1 MKRLIDYYLHEWKNR
16 ETRKPLLLRGARQV
30 GKTHAIRE
38 LGKSFP
44 HFVEINLEANGAA
57 RTIIEKDMDTQR
69 IVRQLSELLQ
79 QDIIPGRTLLFLDE
93 IQNTPKAITTLRYF
107 YETMPDLHVAAAG
120 SLLEFAIEQV
130 GLPVGRI
137 STLYMYPMSFL
148 EFLVAL
154 GNHAWARLIIDHTI
168 DEPLSDPLHEKL
180 LALVGEYLA
189 IGGMPEAVNEW
200 IRTKT
205 SRAAKIVHSDLI
217 HNYQQDFGKYAKKHQ
232 IKYLNLLFQ
241 KAIDQLANKFMYSHV
256 GEYKKRELEPALELL
271 EKAGLLYKVIK
282 SSAQG
287 IPLGAQADL
296 DDFKIIFLDT
306 GLSQALLQLDITPWF
321 IDPINTFINKGE
333 LIEAFVGQEKLAY
346 SDPIAK
352 ETLFYWRRENRA
364 SQAEVDYVVQISE
377 HVVPIKV
384 KAGKSK
390 RIKSMQLFLDSHL
403 NCTYGLRFSAD
414 NYSKYQKILSY
425 PLYATAKPFI
435 DASNTLHKALIN
447 LAEV

>member
-1 MKRLIDYYLHEWKNR
+1 
-16 ETRKPLLLRGARQV
+16 
-30 GKTHAIRE
+30 
-38 LGKSFP
+38 
-44 HFVEINLEANGAA
+44 
-57 RTIIEKDMDTQR
+57 
-69 IVRQLSELLQ
+69 
-79 QDIIPGRTLLFLDE
+79 
-93 IQNTPKAITTLRYF
+93 
-107 YETMPDLHVAAAG
+107 
-120 SLLEFAIEQV
+120 
-130 GLPVGRI
+130 
-137 STLYMYPMSFL
+137 
-148 EFLVAL
+148 
-154 GNHAWARLIIDHTI
+154 
-168 DEPLSDPLHEKL
+168 
-180 LALVGEYLA
+180 
-189 IGGMPEAVNEW
+189 
-200 IRTKT
+200 
-205 SRAAKIVHSDLI
+205 
-217 HNYQQDFGKYAKKHQ
+217 
-232 IKYLNLLFQ
+232 
-241 KAIDQLANKFMYSHV
+241 
-256 GEYKKRELEPALELL
+256 
-271 EKAGLLYKVIK
+271 LYKVIK